1 VRPKDL
7 NYPSGGTR
15 WSLTHSKAY
24 PLTYSDRTKTI
35 SSARVLAEAD
45 ENEAI
50 LHVDI
55 REFDI
60 LLVIYKL
67 LI

>member
-1 VRPKDL
+1 MS
-7 NYPSGGTR
+7 YP
-15 WSLTHSKAY
+15 
-24 PLTYSDRTKTI
+24 DRTKI
-35 SSARVLAEAD
+35 IFSARVLAEAD

-55 REFDI
+55 GEFDI